1 MDFQLSTFEKKIR
14 SRQMPIYF
22 FYGEEEFL
30 LQEALAVFESAV
42 LDEGTRDFN
51 FDSFYAKETPTSQI
65 LDVIETL
72 PMMSPRRLVV
82 VKGIEKWNEADWDV
96 FEPYLRN
103 PADSSVVV
111 LTAKSIDKRKKNHK
125 LLLEKADAMEFKK
138 PYDNQVAGW
147 VQYIAK
153 KNVID
158 IETDAISLLHQF
170 VGNNLMEIESE
181 LIKLSQFIGDRKT
194 VVAKDVI
201 EVVSKIKVQSVFDL
215 ARAIGEGDKARALL
229 CLSQLLSYGQSEVGI
244 LALVS
249 RHVRILKSVRKA
261 QSEGLRGAQMASKV
275 GVSPYFLQEYEA
287 QAREWSDKKIENTF
301 KALVDT
307 DRALKSSPLSA
318 HIWLENFVIQT
329 CQ

>member
-1 MDFQLSTFEKKIR
+1 MDFQLSAFEKKIK
-14 SRQMPIYF
+14 SRLQPLYF

-30 LQEALAVFESAV
+30 LQEALGVFESAV

-72 PMMSPRRLVV
+72 PMMSPYRLVV
-82 VKGIEKWNEADWDV
+82 VKGIEKWTEADWEV

-103 PADSSVVV
+103 PADTSVVV
-111 LTAKSIDKRKKNHK
+111 LTSKSVDKRKKTHK
-125 LLLEKADAMEFKK
+125 LLLEKADSVEFKK
-138 PYDNQVAGW
+138 PYDNQIAGW

-153 KNVID
+153 KNKIAID
-158 IETDAISLLHQF
+158 PDAIHLLHQF
-170 VGNNLMEIESE
+170 VGNNLLEMESE
-181 LIKLSQFIGDRKT
+181 IIKLIQFIGSRPT
-194 VVAKDVI
+194 ITTKDVI

-215 ARAIGEGDKARALL
+215 ARAIGECDKARALL
-229 CLSQLLSYGQSEVGI
+229 CLSQLLSHGQNEVGI
-244 LALVS
+244 LALVA
-249 RHVRILKSVRKA
+249 RHVRILRSVRKA
-261 QSEGLRGAQMASKV
+261 QNEGLRGAQMASKV

-287 QAREWSDKKIENTF
+287 QAREWSDRKIENTF
-301 KALVDT
+301 KALLDT
-307 DRALKSSPLSA
+307 DRALKSSPLSS